1 MKKVVIFCFSIFI
14 ALSSFGQVIVKN
26 SHNFSI
32 EVKVG
37 RKSFILPAQ
46 GRASTTLLSSNR
58 ENIYSV
64 IWHENGKKSKTFT
77 EHIGENLLIDVNREP
92 VVEQRE
98 SSKTVPRVSTQ
109 GFISRPDG
117 QLRVIK
123 NASDR
128 RFQVIS
134 SDYGLDDLSLAPDQR
149 SDSVYIP
156 QGLIHLTLL
165 VDLDADSLSTGRRYM
180 QQVFTQIV
188 AHDQKEVEITDNHLY
203 VAFAGREKVVFVF
216 HNTTEYDVVGVGGS
230 VLGHV
235 IASGKQS
242 RRRLEADE
250 GFMNA
255 TWQYIDN
262 NGVLRQAISIYVLA
276 EKRMRVEI
284 RTIK

>member
-1 MKKVVIFCFSIFI
+1 MKKIVIFCFSIFI

-26 SHNFSI
+26 SHNFSV

-46 GRASTTLLSSNR
+46 GRASTSLLSPNG
-58 ENIYSV
+58 ENIYTV
-64 IWHENGKKSKTFT
+64 IWHENSQKSKTFT

-92 VVEQRE
+92 EQRE
-98 SSKTVPRVSTQ
+98 SSKTVPRVS
-109 GFISRPDG
+109 SRSPVSRFNG
-117 QLRVIK
+117 ELRVIK

-128 RFQVIS
+128 RFQVVS
-134 SDYGLDDLSLAPDQR
+134 SDYGLDDLSLAPDQS

-156 QGLIHLTLL
+156 QGLMHLTLL
-165 VDLDADSLSTGRRYM
+165 VDLDADSVSTGRRYM

-188 AHDQKEVEITDNHLY
+188 AQDQKVIEITDNHLY

-216 HNTTEYDVVGVGGS
+216 HNTTEYDVVGVGGN

-242 RRRLEADE
+242 RRRLEAND

-262 NGVLRQAISIYVLA
+262 NNILRQAISIYVLA